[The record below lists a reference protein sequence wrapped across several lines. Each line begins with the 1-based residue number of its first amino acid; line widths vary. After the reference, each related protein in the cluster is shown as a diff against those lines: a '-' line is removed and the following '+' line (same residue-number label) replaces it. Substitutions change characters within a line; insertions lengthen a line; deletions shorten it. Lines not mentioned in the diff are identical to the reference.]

1 MSAEVRSEQ
10 ELRGLLG
17 RLDGA
22 PYSKY
27 KQLLG
32 MWSLGDFTLKLD
44 RVPPDPYAGP
54 VRIRLCASRE
64 ISGLPAD
71 LAAGRLRRIG
81 TEDCL
86 AREAGELLESR
97 LKGPGSHDVHPERC
111 GPAMIERSACRV
123 SDADVQL
130 RLFVDLPAHRR
141 RIRGLQAERLIFQT
155 LLPLAKSTL
164 LFSSRRIERARRSA
178 AVVEDHAAMQTEL
191 GRRGLVAFVAD
202 GSLLAR
208 AGGEDSGPRRDGRE
222 VPFRPPD
229 GLRVEFSL
237 PHAGRVAGLGVPA
250 GVTLIVGGGFHG
262 KSTLLEALSMGVYP
276 HRPGDGRELVATIP
290 EAVQV
295 RAEDGRPVRC
305 ADISSFLGELP
316 SGVRSSGFTTEK
328 ASGSTSQA
336 SAIVEALEVGA
347 RLLLLD
353 EDRCATNFMVRDG
366 RMQRLVPRPAEPI
379 VPFLDRVRDL
389 YDRYGI
395 STVLVTG
402 GSGDY
407 LEVADTV
414 IQMESYLP
422 RDATE
427 DARRIAEQTRSM
439 RLREEVGP
447 LTKPAPREPLA
458 DGLADPAGLRI
469 GMRGPQG
476 VRMDRETVDLRALE
490 QITETGQVRTIAR
503 LMKMAVQRMGRGK
516 SLMQLIEELEC
527 WLDREG
533 IDGLDRPVAYDLSRP
548 RPFELAAALNRWR
561 ALRFEPSASEGR

>member
-1 MSAEVRSEQ
+1 
-10 ELRGLLG
+10 
-17 RLDGA
+17 
-22 PYSKY
+22 
-27 KQLLG
+27 
-32 MWSLGDFTLKLD
+32 
-44 RVPPDPYAGP
+44 
-54 VRIRLCASRE
+54 
-64 ISGLPAD
+64 LPAD
-71 LAAGRLRRIG
+71 LADGRLRRIG
-81 TEDCL
+81 AEDCL
-86 AREAGELLESR
+86 AREAGELLERR
-97 LKGPGSHDVHPERC
+97 LKGPGADAVRPERC
-111 GPAMIERSACRV
+111 GPAVVERSACRIT
-123 SDADVQL
+123 DTDVQL

-141 RIRGLQAERLIFQT
+141 RIRGLQAGRLVFDT

-164 LFSSRRIERARRSA
+164 LFSARRVERARETA
-178 AVVEDHAAMQTEL
+178 EAIEDHAAMQEEL
-191 GRRGLVAFVAD
+191 GRRGLVAFVAE

-208 AGGEDSGPRRDGRE
+208 AGGDDSGPRRDGRE
-222 VPFRPPD
+222 VAFQPPD
-229 GLRVEFSL
+229 ELRVRISL
-237 PHAGRVAGLGVPA
+237 PHAGDVEGLGIPA

-262 KSTLLEALSMGVYP
+262 KSTLLDAISMGVYP
-276 HRPGDGRELVATIP
+276 HHPGDGRELVATIP

-295 RAEDGRPVRC
+295 RAEDGRSVRC
-305 ADISSFLGELP
+305 ADISAFLGELP
-316 SGVRSSGFTTEK
+316 SGVRSSSFTTEK

-336 SAIVEALEVGA
+336 SSIVEALEVGA

-389 YDRYGI
+389 YEQYGV

-427 DARRIAEQTRSM
+427 DARRIAEQTSSM
-439 RLREEVGP
+439 RLREEIGP
-447 LTKPAPREPLA
+447 LKRPAEREPLS
-458 DGLADPAGLRI
+458 GGVPEPAGLRT
-469 GMRGPQG
+469 GMRGPYG
-476 VRMDRETVDLRALE
+476 VRLGQETLDLRALE
-490 QITETGQVRTIAR
+490 QIAESGQVRTIAR
-503 LMKMAVQRMGRGK
+503 LMKMAAQRMGKGK
-516 SLMQLIEELEC
+516 RLVQLIEELDD

-561 ALRFEPSASEGR
+561 ALRFEPSASEES